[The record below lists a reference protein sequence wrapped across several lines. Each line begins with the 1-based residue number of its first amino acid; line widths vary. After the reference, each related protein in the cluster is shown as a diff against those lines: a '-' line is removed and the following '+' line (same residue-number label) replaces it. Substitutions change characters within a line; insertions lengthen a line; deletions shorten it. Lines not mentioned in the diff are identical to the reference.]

1 MEEELK
7 EKIAI
12 LEKRIIALEA
22 MDGLLTQCVL
32 KNSES
37 IKTLAESVTQSAE
50 SIINITEQLE

>member
-22 MDGLLTQCVL
+22 MDGLLTQCML

-37 IKTLAESVTQSAE
+37 IKTLSEVITRNAE
-50 SIINITEQLE
+50 SIINITEQK